1 MPIRL
6 FSLAFALLLT
16 GSAHAASSYAG
27 EFLNLGAGARSLA
40 LGSAY
45 VAIADDATAGY
56 WNAAGLVSLDHRQA
70 HLMHAERFS
79 GLVQHDFVAIARP
92 GRRLHGMALSLIR
105 VGVDDIHFT
114 ELQDPGRPI
123 SADNRPLVAS
133 TEQSADYALYLSGG
147 RRFGS
152 RLALGLSAKTI
163 YRQIASI
170 SAYGF
175 GLDLGARYQLSPGIA
190 LAANLRD
197 FTTTPIIWN
206 TDSTDRIQPS
216 LLLGVAYALPLA
228 GGQTTAVIATR
239 SGGEASDAA
248 DNAQL
253 NAGIEYR
260 HRYLALRAGLEEGRQ
275 SLGLGLTPHRNL
287 NLDLAYLQ
295 HDELAATY
303 QFSAGF
309 QF

>member
-1 MPIRL
+1 MPRRL
-6 FSLAFALLLT
+6 FPLAIALLLT
-16 GSAHAASSYAG
+16 ESAHAVSSYAG
-27 EFLNLGAGARSLA
+27 EFLSLGAGARSLA

-56 WNAAGLVSLDHRQA
+56 WNAAGLANLDHRQA

-79 GLVQHDFVAIARP
+79 GLIQHDFVAIARP
-92 GRRLHGMALSLIR
+92 GRRLHGMALSLVR

-123 SADNRPLVAS
+123 GADNRPLIAS
-133 TEQSADYALYLSGG
+133 TEQSADYALYFSGG

-163 YRQIASI
+163 YRQIAAI

-190 LAANLRD
+190 LAANLRNI
-197 FTTTPIIWN
+197 TTTPIIWN

-216 LLLGVAYALPLA
+216 LLLGLAYALPLA

-239 SGGEASDAA
+239 SGGEAADAA
-248 DNAQL
+248 DSAQL

-275 SLGLGLTPHRNL
+275 SLGLGLMPHRNL

-309 QF
+309 RF